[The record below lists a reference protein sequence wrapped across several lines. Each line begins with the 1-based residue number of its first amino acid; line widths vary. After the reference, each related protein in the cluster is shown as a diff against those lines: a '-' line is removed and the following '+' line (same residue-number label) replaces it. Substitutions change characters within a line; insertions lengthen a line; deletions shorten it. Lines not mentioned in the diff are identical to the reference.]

1 MLDAVLKIIPE
12 EVEEKGKFYL
22 CVKIFSK
29 IL

>member
-12 EVEEKGKFYL
+12 EMGAKGKFYL